1 MCPHKIRESYTMA
14 TFKQYTKSNGTKAWQ
29 FQSYLGIN
37 PMTGKPVK
45 TTRRGFKT
53 KKEAQLELNRL
64 LVDFENKE
72 FNRDDNIKTFEEL
85 YHVWFKQHSKDLKQT
100 TIQRIKQ
107 HFDNHIL
114 PKFGSKR
121 IDKITPLYCQ
131 ECLNGWAEHLATY
144 KQLKTYTSMVFKY
157 GILINL
163 IQINPMERTIT
174 PKRKRDASKKE
185 SDSFYTKEELI
196 QFFHCLEQLN
206 DKRAFTFFRVL
217 AFLGLRKGEAMA
229 LTWKDFNFDDNT
241 VTIDKTLV
249 ELQDGS
255 YEINTTKTESSNRTI
270 SIDQQTISILKD
282 WRSHIKRL
290 KLSQGIRD
298 KDFAS
303 SLVFSNSVLYR
314 DNQYLSK
321 AYPNNV
327 LVKVKK
333 HFPEMKI
340 IKVHDFRKTNAS
352 LLFESGASIK
362 DVAQRLG
369 HQSTKTTTD
378 IYVKVTPTKQNE
390 TINIFEKYMAF

>member
-1 MCPHKIRESYTMA
+1 M
-14 TFKQYTKSNGTKAWQ
+14 
-29 FQSYLGIN
+29 
-37 PMTGKPVK
+37 
-45 TTRRGFKT
+45 
-53 KKEAQLELNRL
+53 
-64 LVDFENKE
+64 
-72 FNRDDNIKTFEEL
+72 
-85 YHVWFKQHSKDLKQT
+85 
-100 TIQRIKQ
+100 
-107 HFDNHIL
+107 
-114 PKFGSKR
+114 
-121 IDKITPLYCQ
+121 
-131 ECLNGWAEHLATY
+131 
-144 KQLKTYTSMVFKY
+144 
-157 GILINL
+157 
-163 IQINPMERTIT
+163 
-174 PKRKRDASKKE
+174 
-185 SDSFYTKEELI
+185 

-241 VTIDKTLV
+241 VTINKTLV

-314 DNQYLSK
+314 YNQYLSK

-327 LVKVKK
+327 LVEVKK

-378 IYVKVTPTKQNE
+378 IYVKVTPAKQNQ
-390 TINIFEKYMAF
+390 TIDIFEKYMAL

>member
-1 MCPHKIRESYTMA
+1 
-14 TFKQYTKSNGTKAWQ
+14 
-29 FQSYLGIN
+29 
-37 PMTGKPVK
+37 
-45 TTRRGFKT
+45 
-53 KKEAQLELNRL
+53 
-64 LVDFENKE
+64 
-72 FNRDDNIKTFEEL
+72 
-85 YHVWFKQHSKDLKQT
+85 
-100 TIQRIKQ
+100 
-107 HFDNHIL
+107 
-114 PKFGSKR
+114 
-121 IDKITPLYCQ
+121 
-131 ECLNGWAEHLATY
+131 
-144 KQLKTYTSMVFKY
+144 MVFKY

-174 PKRKRDASKKE
+174 PKKKKDVTKKE
-185 SDSFYTKEELI
+185 SDSFYTKDELI
-196 QFFHCLEQLN
+196 QFFGCLEQLE

-229 LTWKDFNFDDNT
+229 LTWGDFNFDDNT

-255 YEINTTKTESSNRTI
+255 FRVNTTKTESSNRTI

-290 KLSQGIRD
+290 KLSQGIREN
-298 KDFAS
+298 DFAS
-303 SLVFSNSVLYR
+303 SLVFSNSILYNE
-314 DNQYLSK
+314 NQCLYK
-321 AYPNNV
+321 AYPNNIMD
-327 LVKVKK
+327 KVKK